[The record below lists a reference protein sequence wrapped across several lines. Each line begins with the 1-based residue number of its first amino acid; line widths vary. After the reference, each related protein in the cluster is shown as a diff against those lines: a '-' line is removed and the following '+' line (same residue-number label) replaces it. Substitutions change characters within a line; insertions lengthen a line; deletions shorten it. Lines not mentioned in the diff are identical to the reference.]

1 MNQVEVVSVIVMV
14 VVSVSLHF
22 ATRALMPRLRPVLRP
37 WLDPIVHSLFPST
50 KLEPWL
56 FERIEGPDLPP
67 WQREFFNANT
77 PPFLSRRYE
86 HLGDFVIR
94 RDREPSCVRLFLSP
108 DRTILGELS
117 CFLGQRVIGGM
128 SVLYAGT
135 YIETSTSRV
144 ESPPPLS
151 HGLQFFH
158 CGSKNVLELLDHH
171 ALCVAGV
178 AQATGSQ
185 PTVLEPAD
193 YKAVMNYGR
202 ELSFR
207 SLHAQGIMEEL
218 PEFLKRQDAA
228 AQHTNPTR

>member
-14 VVSVSLHF
+14 VVSLTLHF
-22 ATRALMPRLRPVLRP
+22 TARALMPKLRPVIRP
-37 WLDPIVHSLFPST
+37 WLDPMVHTLFPSL
-50 KLEPWL
+50 KVEPWL

-67 WQREFFNANT
+67 WQREFFNAHT
-77 PPFLSRRYE
+77 PSFLARRYE

-117 CFLGQRVIGGM
+117 CFLGERVIGAM
-128 SVLYAGT
+128 SVLHSGT

-144 ESPPPLS
+144 DNPPPLE

-158 CGSKNVLELLDHH
+158 CGSKNVLELVDHH
-171 ALCVAGV
+171 AICMAGMT
-178 AQATGSQ
+178 QQTDSQ
-185 PTVLEPAD
+185 PTVLEPGD
-193 YKAVMNYGR
+193 YQAVMNYGR

-218 PEFLKRQDAA
+218 PEFLRRKEAVTA
-228 AQHTNPTR
+228 